1 MNKVFKALAHPVRRK
16 VLTLLQNGPMLSG
29 DIADAFDLAWPT
41 MTAHLTQ
48 MKEAGLVSAE
58 RRGTNIHYRLNA
70 SVMEEAAGFLLTL
83 AKIGEPA
90 GAIPAPVP
98 PHAQAHAQAHVQAHL
113 QAHLQAKGD
122 ET

>member
-16 VLTLLQNGPMLSG
+16 VLALLQTGPMLSG

-48 MKEAGLVSAE
+48 LKEAGLVSAE
-58 RRGTNIHYRLNA
+58 RRGTTIHYRLNA

-83 AKIGEPA
+83 ARVGEEPGSPGDRA
-90 GAIPAPVP
+90 ATRA
-98 PHAQAHAQAHVQAHL
+98 HHEAQSE
-113 QAHLQAKGD
+113 GD
-122 ET
+122 VK